1 MKLYE
6 IREAGP
12 CREGWLKLLKSLG
25 LSGPTYEQLEQEVTL
40 QYIYESNG
48 IDDAL
53 WCMDVERKLSLD
65 KLQKFA
71 AGLILLYEN
80 HEDLTSAQKTAMT
93 VLRKFK
99 ESSEPVN
106 LDKVAEACKEAEMCY
121 SKSED
126 EDNTLNLDEA
136 FEEMAAC
143 LDFGDRQIVW
153 AVYCALPTAHDKLH
167 ELFLTYIAED

>member
-12 CREGWLKLLKSLG
+12 CREGWLKLLKSLD
-25 LSGPTYEQLEQEVTL
+25 LSGPTFEQLQKEVTL
-40 QYIYESNG
+40 QYIYNSNG
-48 IDDAL
+48 LDDAL
-53 WCMDVERKLSLD
+53 WCMDVEPKISTL

-80 HEDLTSAQKTAMT
+80 HEDLTSAQKTAMAA
-93 VLRKFK
+93 LRKFK

-106 LDKVAEACKEAEMCY
+106 LDNLAQTCREAEMCY

-126 EDNTLNLDEA
+126 DNTLNLDEA

-143 LDFGDRQIVW
+143 LDCVDRQIVW
-153 AVYCALPTAHDKLH
+153 AVYCAIPTAHDKLH